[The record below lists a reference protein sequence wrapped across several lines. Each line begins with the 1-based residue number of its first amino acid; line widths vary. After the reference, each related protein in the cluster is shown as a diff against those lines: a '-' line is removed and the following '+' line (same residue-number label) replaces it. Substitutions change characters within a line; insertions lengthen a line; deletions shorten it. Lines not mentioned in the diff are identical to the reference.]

1 MNYTCV
7 DPPWETADFFF
18 IYIYFFWPPGKRGCF
33 GRPWDVIGLASD
45 GGQRG
50 QKAKRKG
57 EAARRKGMK
66 RRGKKKISGG
76 EREKRRED
84 EELVDFSQ
92 GDLAGGDHLQ
102 VQLSWFFFL
111 CIFALHTRYI
121 SYLVIPILLVGLYYF
136 DVYWFMR
143 RGDIEHDSCLWIT
156 GWDEEKKTGT
166 VSVDLQRAHPWPL
179 KEWASPLLWA
189 LQANPMALNPN
200 LSTSP
205 HTDNRGNHI
214 HHG

>member
-1 MNYTCV
+1 M
-7 DPPWETADFFF
+7 
-18 IYIYFFWPPGKRGCF
+18 
-33 GRPWDVIGLASD
+33 IGLASD

-76 EREKRRED
+76 EREKRRE
-84 EELVDFSQ
+84 EEGACGFFS
-92 GDLAGGDHLQ
+92 GGP
-102 VQLSWFFFL
+102 SWRGSPSGTIIMVFFL

-143 RGDIEHDSCLWIT
+143 RGDIEHDSCL
-156 GWDEEKKTGT
+156 
-166 VSVDLQRAHPWPL
+166 
-179 KEWASPLLWA
+179 
-189 LQANPMALNPN
+189 
-200 LSTSP
+200 
-205 HTDNRGNHI
+205 
-214 HHG
+214 